1 MVFWLSF
8 TVYVVADEKEGK
20 GGGGVEGGLSVL
32 LTLDAIDGALLA
44 AFADAVDVVHGDAIV
59 EPAVVEVAEV
69 AQPVPLRRHLRVE
82 RPHVVVDR
90 PPRLRDELLVE

>member
-1 MVFWLSF
+1 M
-8 TVYVVADEKEGK
+8 EKEKEAG
-20 GGGGVEGGLSVL
+20 EGGLSVF

-44 AFADAVDVVHGDAIV
+44 ALADAVDVVHGNPIV
-59 EPAVVEVAEV
+59 EPAIVEVAEV

-90 PPRLRDELLVE
+90 PPRLRDELLVEQRPLEE